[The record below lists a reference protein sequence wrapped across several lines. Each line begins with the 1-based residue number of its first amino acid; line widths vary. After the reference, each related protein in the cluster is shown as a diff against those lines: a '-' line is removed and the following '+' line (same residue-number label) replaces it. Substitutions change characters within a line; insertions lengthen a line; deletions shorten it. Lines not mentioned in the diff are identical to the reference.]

1 MKGTVLDDFIQH
13 LQAFD
18 GFSAKDDAACI
29 SVQPIAYGG
38 LRCGMIIVMAIV
50 QQGIIQGKFIG
61 VITLGQYAC
70 RFVYYKDMLIFVD
83 DAS

>member
-18 GFSAKDDAACI
+18 GFPAKDDAACV
-29 SVQPIAYGG
+29 SVQAVAYGW

-50 QQGIIQGKFIG
+50 QQGVIQG
-61 VITLGQYAC
+61 
-70 RFVYYKDMLIFVD
+70 
-83 DAS
+83 